1 MHEARE
7 GEQNSETKETKNK
20 FPFDKSQVVEE
31 KYQDQRQEK
40 TIVEKKNLAK
50 PFFYK
55 KSIGRK
61 GKMTHHQAPL
71 WTQLRV

>member
-31 KYQDQRQEK
+31 KYQDQR
-40 TIVEKKNLAK
+40 
-50 PFFYK
+50 
-55 KSIGRK
+55 
-61 GKMTHHQAPL
+61 
-71 WTQLRV
+71 